1 MIIDDETNTTEIEAR
16 IQNNNMNSKPFF
28 FFTKKNVPMLNGFE
42 INSNIHNSLINIEDD
57 SFIEEQNSDNNV
69 NNCGDDKHKKIIH
82 NRPFSIEEDNYLSYL
97 VRIIGDDNWIDIS
110 EFMKQKN
117 FNRSSRQCRDR
128 YFHYLDPKINKSTN
142 WTEEED
148 DLLVKCV
155 QNEGKKWKKFENYF
169 PGRTE
174 VSLRNRY
181 HLINRK
187 QVKKIRKSR
196 EVKKNLDIMS
206 NCFSFFDSYFN
217 EMKSTAILQNNDHK
231 NKSQKIKKDS
241 KMTNT
246 IQNDNFDIFKLDDDS
261 IYDYNELFS
270 FY

>member
-1 MIIDDETNTTEIEAR
+1 M
-16 IQNNNMNSKPFF
+16 
-28 FFTKKNVPMLNGFE
+28 
-42 INSNIHNSLINIEDD
+42 
-57 SFIEEQNSDNNV
+57 
-69 NNCGDDKHKKIIH
+69 
-82 NRPFSIEEDNYLSYL
+82 
-97 VRIIGDDNWIDIS
+97 
-110 EFMKQKN
+110 
-117 FNRSSRQCRDR
+117 
-128 YFHYLDPKINKSTN
+128 
-142 WTEEED
+142 
-148 DLLVKCV
+148 
-155 QNEGKKWKKFENYF
+155 
-169 PGRTE
+169 
-174 VSLRNRY
+174 
-181 HLINRK
+181 
-187 QVKKIRKSR
+187 KKIRKSR